1 MSDKTT
7 NFKQQLDELEKI
19 VEWFESEEV
28 DVDQAL
34 EKFQRG
40 MELVSSLEKWLDEA
54 ENTVQE
60 ITQAFDGGNT
70 ENVEGNDKEDE

>member
-19 VEWFESEEV
+19 VEWFESGEV

-34 EKFQRG
+34 KKFQRG
-40 MELVSSLEKWLDEA
+40 MEIVSSLEKWLDDA

-60 ITQAFDGGNT
+60 ITRAFDGENT
-70 ENVEGNDKEDE
+70 ENAEGGDKEDG